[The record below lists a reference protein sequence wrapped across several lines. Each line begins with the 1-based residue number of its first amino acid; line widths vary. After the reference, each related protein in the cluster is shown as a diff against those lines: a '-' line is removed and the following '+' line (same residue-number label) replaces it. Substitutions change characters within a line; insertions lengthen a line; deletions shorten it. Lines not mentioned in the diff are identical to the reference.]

1 MSKYN
6 CKNPLQEMMKET
18 RIKVSKYRRCK
29 LPSCSIPCNTL
40 YKKTNTHKHYH
51 TSKAIFHNKE
61 KKMEI
66 AKIKN
71 KNSHNLSNLNPK
83 S

>member
-1 MSKYN
+1 
-6 CKNPLQEMMKET
+6 MKET
-18 RIKVSKYRRCK
+18 QIKVSKYRRCK
-29 LPSCSIPCNTL
+29 LPSCSIPCNTM
-40 YKKTNTHKHYH
+40 YKKTKKKKNNHR
-51 TSKAIFHNKE
+51 SKAIFNK
-61 KKMEI
+61 KKKKKLEI

>member
-1 MSKYN
+1 
-6 CKNPLQEMMKET
+6 MMKET
-18 RIKVSKYRRCK
+18 QIKVSKYRRCK
-29 LPSCSIPCNTL
+29 LPSCCIPCNTL
-40 YKKTNTHKHYH
+40 YKKTNTYKQYH

-61 KKMEI
+61 KKKLEI

>member
-1 MSKYN
+1 
-6 CKNPLQEMMKET
+6 MMKET
-18 RIKVSKYRRCK
+18 QIKVSKYRRCK

-61 KKMEI
+61 KKEKKLEI

>member
-1 MSKYN
+1 
-6 CKNPLQEMMKET
+6 MMKET
-18 RIKVSKYRRCK
+18 QIKVSKYRRCK

-40 YKKTNTHKHYH
+40 YKKTNTYKQYDA
-51 TSKAIFHNKE
+51 SKAIFHNKE
-61 KKMEI
+61 KKKLEI